1 MKKVISVI
9 LPLVLAGCLSLD
21 GVQIGGLE
29 SAAGVLSKFQCEN
42 GYKGSVKVRENGKI
56 SLAFSDGKSS
66 YITYV
71 NNAGTVENPIY
82 VNEKNTLRWQSANG
96 NVFFS
101 YPAADYAQSGQL
113 LSTACRIY

>member
-1 MKKVISVI
+1 MKKVMIMM
-9 LPLVLAGCLSLD
+9 LALLGAGCLSLD

-29 SAAGVLSKFQCEN
+29 SSPGQLTRFQCEN

-71 NNAGTVENPIY
+71 NDIGTAENPIY
-82 VNEKNTLRWQSANG
+82 VNDKQTLKWQASND
-96 NVFFS
+96 NVLFS
-101 YPAADYAQSGQL
+101 YPASDFAQSGKL
-113 LSTACRIY
+113 LSTNCRTY